1 MEQAKE
7 KNLSA
12 PKASGAILL
21 AGSLWGSI
29 GLFVRALSGTGL
41 SSLQLVFL
49 RSVVTAVGLF
59 FYLLL
64 FRREALKIKWRDIWV
79 FLGTGIL
86 SILFF
91 SVCYFSTIQMSSLS
105 VAAVLLYTSPVF
117 VMLLSLVFFREKLT
131 GKKLLA
137 LGCCLLGCALCSGV
151 LGAGRL
157 SLPALI
163 TGLLSGLGYS
173 LYSIFGKFAV
183 KKGYGAL
190 TTTFYTFLISALA
203 ALPFVAL
210 PEIPGKFA
218 AQSGSPLLMVLM
230 GLVTSVLPYLLYTY
244 GLSGTT
250 PGKASIFAS
259 IEPVVAMLLGLLF
272 FDEALSL
279 SSAIGI
285 ALVLAAVAL
294 LSGRDAPDPAKKSAP
309 ADAAA
314 PEAPNSP

>member
-1 MEQAKE
+1 MEQTKE
-7 KNLSA
+7 KNSGA
-12 PKASGAILL
+12 AKASGAILL

-29 GLFVRALSGTGL
+29 GLFVRALAGTGL

-64 FRREALKIKWRDIWV
+64 FRREALKIKWKDIWV

-91 SVCYFSTIQMSSLS
+91 SVCYFSTIQMASLS

-131 GKKLLA
+131 GKKILA
-137 LGCCLLGCALCSGV
+137 LCCCLSGCALVSGI
-151 LGAGRL
+151 LGAGGL

-183 KKGYGAL
+183 QKGYGAL

-203 ALPFVAL
+203 ALPFVGL
-210 PEIPGKFA
+210 SEIPGKFA
-218 AQSGSPLLMVLM
+218 AQSGSPLLMILM
-230 GLVTSVLPYLLYTY
+230 GIVTSVLPYLLYTY

-259 IEPVVAMLLGLLF
+259 VEPVVAMLLGLF
-272 FDEALSL
+272 FFGEALSI
-279 SSAIGI
+279 SSALGI

-294 LSGRDAPDPAKKSAP
+294 LSREK
-309 ADAAA
+309 
-314 PEAPNSP
+314 